1 MYSLQQPT
9 HPPSGNHHVFHRHL
23 ACVYLR
29 FIALPLDKYDRSLIN
44 ACENVELSSL
54 VFCSKYSLDLTGH
67 HANLEAGMTFRL
79 IFQLNV
85 LEGSQLSI
93 DEAQQTEAHC
103 SRHKRA

>member
-1 MYSLQQPT
+1 
-9 HPPSGNHHVFHRHL
+9 
-23 ACVYLR
+23 
-29 FIALPLDKYDRSLIN
+29 LIN

-93 DEAQQTEAHC
+93 NEAQQTEAHC